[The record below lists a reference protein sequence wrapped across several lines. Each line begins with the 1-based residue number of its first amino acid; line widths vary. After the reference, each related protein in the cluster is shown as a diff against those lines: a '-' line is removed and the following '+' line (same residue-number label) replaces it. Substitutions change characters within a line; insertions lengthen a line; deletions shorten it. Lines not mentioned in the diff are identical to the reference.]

1 MKFSKGFTLIE
12 VIMTIVIMAVA
23 AAAFL
28 AFFGKAFTGSAVPAG
43 QVQSQY
49 NLIQRM
55 EAITS
60 QYRNDITNN
69 ASFSLTTFKSSFV
82 DGKGYDVDDTKTGV
96 IPPLT
101 SSDGVYTTTQ
111 PVLRVTLT
119 DGKQTL
125 TSIFT
130 Q

>member
-28 AFFGKAFTGSAVPAG
+28 AFFGKAF
-43 QVQSQY
+43 
-49 NLIQRM
+49 M

-69 ASFSLTTFKSSFV
+69 ASFSLAAFKTDHV
-82 DGKGYDVDDTKTGV
+82 DGTLYVDSTKTGV

>member
-60 QYRNDITNN
+60 QYRNEITNN
-69 ASFSLTTFKSSFV
+69 TSFNLTTFQTSFV
-82 DGKGYDVDDTKTGV
+82 DGTLYVDSTKTGV

>member
-1 MKFSKGFTLIE
+1 MKCSKGFTLIE

-55 EAITS
+55 ETITS
-60 QYRNDITNN
+60 QYRDQITNN
-69 ASFSLTTFKSSFV
+69 ASFSLATFKSSFV
-82 DGKGYDVDDTKTGV
+82 DGTQYVDNTKTGL
-96 IPPLT
+96 ITLT

-125 TSIFT
+125 MSIFT

>member
-12 VIMTIVIMAVA
+12 VIMTIVIMAIA

-43 QVQSQY
+43 QVQNQY
-49 NLIQRM
+49 KLIQQM
-55 EAITS
+55 ETITS
-60 QYRNDITNN
+60 QYRDQITNN
-69 ASFSLTTFKSSFV
+69 ASFSLAAFKSSFIDGTQYV
-82 DGKGYDVDDTKTGV
+82 DSTKTGV

-125 TSIFT
+125 MSIFT

>member
-69 ASFSLTTFKSSFV
+69 ASFSLAAFKTDHV
-82 DGKGYDVDDTKTGV
+82 DGTLYVDSTKTGL

-125 TSIFT
+125 MSIFT

>member
-49 NLIQRM
+49 KLIQQM
-55 EAITS
+55 ETITS
-60 QYRNDITNN
+60 QYRDQITNN
-69 ASFSLTTFKSSFV
+69 ASFSLAAFKSSFIDGTQYV
-82 DGKGYDVDDTKTGV
+82 DSTKTGL
-96 IPPLT
+96 ITLP
-101 SSDGVYTTTQ
+101 SSDGLYTTQ
-111 PVLRVTLT
+111 NVLRVTLT

-125 TSIFT
+125 MSIFT

>member
-49 NLIQRM
+49 KLIQQM
-55 EAITS
+55 ETITS
-60 QYRNDITNN
+60 NYRDQITNN

-82 DGKGYDVDDTKTGV
+82 DGTQYVDSTKTGL
-96 IPPLT
+96 ITLT

-125 TSIFT
+125 MSIFT